1 MTSTDKLV
9 QTLLRTGPLS
19 RAALA
24 KHLHLSRPAISS
36 QVERLVEDGVILES
50 GCGNSTGGK
59 PPIILT
65 LNPRNFCSVGLDIG
79 HESKLRGVLCNSAGE
94 MLQQAEVQH
103 DNTFESI
110 LEGCRALVLQLKNM
124 SGLPLCGVG
133 IAVAGQVDHRL
144 NEVVYCANFP
154 VRGKNLSG
162 LMGSSFNCPI
172 SLENRARA
180 AAKWEYYLGAARKVE
195 DFLFLSAERGFGTA
209 WYNNGKL
216 FIGRAG
222 VAGEI
227 HDLQV
232 PSPDNSGT
240 LPIETALSEAF
251 LQSQKNGND
260 YLLKTVQYTVQLLV
274 NFLDPELIVLGG
286 RFRDLG
292 DGFLETISSK
302 MALEPPRVLT
312 CKLSRGGRI
321 GAALGA
327 ALGITIQNLTQF
339 TKEVANES

>member
-1 MTSTDKLV
+1 MTSTDKLL
-9 QTLLRTGPLS
+9 QMLLRTGPLS

-24 KHLHLSRPAISS
+24 KCLHLSRPAISS
-36 QVERLVEDGVILES
+36 QVERLVEDGVILER
-50 GCGNSTGGK
+50 GCGSSTGGK
-59 PPIILT
+59 PPIILA
-65 LNPRNFCSVGLDIG
+65 LNPRNFCAVGLDIG
-79 HESKLRGVLCNSAGE
+79 HSSKLRGVLCNSAGE
-94 MLQQAEVQH
+94 MLFQAEVQH
-103 DNTFESI
+103 GNTFESI
-110 LEGCRALVLQLKNM
+110 LDGCRELVRQLRQKVD
-124 SGLPLCGVG
+124 LPLCGIG

-162 LMGSSFNCPI
+162 LIGSSFNCPV

-180 AAKWEYYLGAARKVE
+180 AAKWEYYLGAARKTE

-232 PSPDNSGT
+232 PAPGGNGM
-240 LPIETALSEAF
+240 LPIETALSETF
-251 LQSQKNGND
+251 LQTLENPNG
-260 YLLKTVQYTVQLLV
+260 YLLETVQYAVRLLV
-274 NFLDPELIVLGG
+274 NFLDPELVVFGG
-286 RFRDLG
+286 KLRDLG
-292 DGFLETISSK
+292 VDFMENISEN
-302 MALEPPRVLT
+302 MALDPPRVLT
-312 CKLSRGGRI
+312 FKLSQSGRI

-327 ALGITIQNLTQF
+327 ALGIVIQNWTQF
-339 TKEVANES
+339 TKEVTNES

>member
-1 MTSTDKLV
+1 MTSTDKLL

-24 KHLHLSRPAISS
+24 KCLHLSRPAVSL
-36 QVERLVEDGVILES
+36 QVERLVEEGVIIES

-65 LNPRNFCSVGLDIG
+65 LNPQNFCAIGLDIG

-94 MLQQAEVQH
+94 MICQKEIQH
-103 DNTFESI
+103 NNMFNSI
-110 LEGCRALVLQLKNM
+110 LDGCKELIRSLREETR
-124 SGLPLCGVG
+124 LPLCGIG

-154 VRGKNLSG
+154 VRGKNLTG
-162 LMGSSFNCPI
+162 LLGSSFTSPI
-172 SLENRARA
+172 YLENRARA

-232 PSPDNSGT
+232 PSPDGNSM
-240 LPIETALSEAF
+240 LPIETALNEEF
-251 LQSQKNGND
+251 LQSQKNGRE
-260 YLLKTVQYTVQLLV
+260 YLYQTVRYTVQFLV

-286 RFRDLG
+286 RLRDLG
-292 DGFLETISSK
+292 EDFMTEVSAE
-302 MALEPPRVLT
+302 MALDPPRVLT
-312 CKLSRGGRI
+312 FKLSQSGRI

-327 ALGITIQNLTQF
+327 ALGIIIQNLTQF